1 MGSDESFVQN
11 ILYSCSSKEVRSRED
26 FVPEH
31 VLSYGIAGT
40 LRIHTSQG
48 KAECPAGT
56 LGFTRRNQLV
66 KATKLPGEGGRPF
79 RSINLFLWQQF
90 LRRYAA
96 EKQLPPVTRSD
107 DRTIVSLTGD
117 PFLPGFFQSLAPY
130 ETRPQDLTPRL
141 AELKTREAVELILR
155 HDPTLHDVLFDFSDP
170 YKTDLEAFM
179 KENFTFRASLD
190 ELARMSGRSLST
202 FKRDFRKIFGES
214 PEKWLISKRLEEA
227 RYLIAE
233 EGIKPSE
240 VYEVVGF
247 ENFSHFST
255 AFKARFGITASKVRR
270 SSGESRVSSGG

>member
-11 ILYSCSSKEVRSRED
+11 ILYSCSSREVRSRED

-40 LRIHTSQG
+40 LRIQTSQG
-48 KAECPAGT
+48 KVECPAGT

-66 KATKLPGEGGRPF
+66 KAVKLPGEGGKPF
-79 RSINLFLWQQF
+79 RSINIFLGQQF

-96 EKQLPPVTRSD
+96 EKQIPPVTHSD
-107 DRTIVSLTGD
+107 DRTLVSLTGD
-117 PFLPGFFQSLAPY
+117 PFLLGFFQSLAPY
-130 ETRPQDLTPRL
+130 ESHPQDLTPRL
-141 AELKTREAVELILR
+141 AELKTREAVELIVK

-170 YKTDLEAFM
+170 YKSDLEAFM

-202 FKRDFRKIFGES
+202 FKRDFKRIFGES
-214 PEKWLISKRLEEA
+214 PEKWLIKERLEEA
-227 RYLIAE
+227 RYLLAE
-233 EGIKPSE
+233 EKMRPSE
-240 VYEVVGF
+240 VYEAVGF

-255 AFKARFGITASKVRR
+255 AFRARFGITASEAHHR
-270 SSGESRVSSGG
+270 GD